1 MLRAVQQR
9 RSQARIRRLE
19 FMSVV
24 TFVQNAIADYK
35 STASLVPSSRHLA
48 RAMVRPLC
56 GKAVRSKYSCGFP
69 MLET

>member
-1 MLRAVQQR
+1 MIKSLRLLV
-9 RSQARIRRLE
+9 ARIRRLE

-24 TFVQNAIADYK
+24 IFVRNAIADYK

-56 GKAVRSKYSCGFP
+56 GKAPRVVVDSVPERA
-69 MLET
+69 